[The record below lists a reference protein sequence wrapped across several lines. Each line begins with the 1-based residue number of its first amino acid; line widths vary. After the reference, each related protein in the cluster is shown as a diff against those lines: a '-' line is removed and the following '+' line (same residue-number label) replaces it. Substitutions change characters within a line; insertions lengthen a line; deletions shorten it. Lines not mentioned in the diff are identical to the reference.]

1 MSLIR
6 LLGLTLLLS
15 LSSLALAG
23 VDGDGVP
30 DNIDALLNDPAASV
44 DTDGNGKPDEWN
56 DGKSAAEST
65 SDPALALVEDDDNH
79 VVNDEDDAY
88 SLIMD
93 GLNWFQ
99 SDAVISSGNSGGPL
113 IDDLRAVVAI
123 STAGFAPGGG
133 QVCQNFFVR
142 IGEALIVMGQSI
154 KEALKASIF
163 KDFGAG
169 SSKV

>member
-6 LLGLTLLLS
+6 ILGLTLLLS
-15 LSSLALAG
+15 LPSLALAG
-23 VDGDGVP
+23 VDGDVVP

-99 SDAVISSGNSGGPL
+99 SDAVISVQET
-113 IDDLRAVVAI
+113 AVV
-123 STAGFAPGGG
+123 
-133 QVCQNFFVR
+133 
-142 IGEALIVMGQSI
+142 L
-154 KEALKASIF
+154 
-163 KDFGAG
+163 
-169 SSKV
+169 

>member
-65 SDPALALVEDDDNH
+65 SDPALVLDEDDDG
-79 VVNDEDDAY
+79 
-88 SLIMD
+88 D
-93 GLNWFQ
+93 GEGDGTTHLATC
-99 SDAVISSGNSGGPL
+99 SEYGVL
-113 IDDLRAVVAI
+113 L
-123 STAGFAPGGG
+123 
-133 QVCQNFFVR
+133 
-142 IGEALIVMGQSI
+142 
-154 KEALKASIF
+154 
-163 KDFGAG
+163 
-169 SSKV
+169 